1 MRWDSTEFEIELF
14 QLLKSARLV
23 IQNWQSRREIFL
35 IKKRFNDDEEDDN
48 VQGEG
53 GCLSVQ
59 GSGYPPVTR
68 DSSDFVPQTHF
79 VPPKTHFH
87 DIFVRGGRKNSLLR
101 GCEYTK
107 SLSTIA

>member
-1 MRWDSTEFEIELF
+1 M
-14 QLLKSARLV
+14 
-23 IQNWQSRREIFL
+23 
-35 IKKRFNDDEEDDN
+35 KKMIMCR
-48 VQGEG
+48 G
-53 GCLSVQ
+53 GGLSVQ

-101 GCEYTK
+101 GWEYKKAFPLLLNLFRFINFSHAECNEIIMQCPHGQK
-107 SLSTIA
+107 SRGRRVLQ